1 MSSDFFEIDI
11 IKYLKESN
19 SPFYTKI
26 SELYELSQRVLG
38 LIPKLFSNYTIHDI
52 GHSIRVIEYMNEL
65 AKQNLTEYSELH
77 LALIVYVGLLHDIGM
92 VVSNNEEKEL
102 YKEFENNNPN
112 FIKYSNEEKKE
123 YIKNYV
129 RENHGKRVNS
139 CLDLDINEC
148 TKIRSLLYVGET
160 SSFDISSLVGDICRS
175 HTESYNW
182 LINNLEDDYRIA
194 NYKIN
199 PQHIAIL
206 LRIGDALDIDDRRAP
221 WVLYKYLNP
230 QGVSNIEWRKHI
242 PIRNYEKIEFKEN
255 KYEIIFAGEC
265 SEYEIYIKILE
276 YTDWINAEIENLNS
290 ILRGFDEIYRF
301 QFKLPI
307 NVNIKTIGFKE
318 EPIRFNLQYEQIAKL
333 LMGEKI
339 YGSKKDG
346 LRELI
351 QNAIDAVLL
360 INDIEKRKTF
370 TSYNPTVGI
379 EFDKSNNQ
387 FIVFDNGAGMS
398 EEILK
403 KYFFNIGNSYYIS
416 NDFKKKM
423 CKYNPIG
430 HFGIGFLACFMLS
443 PKIELETRHYKSHK
457 PIKLSFEKD
466 SPYITWFIS
475 NNNTLSE
482 HGTRIIMNY
491 DKIIP
496 NIFKTEE
503 EVVNYIQDLIITD
516 DYKFLIINNDNKT
529 EVSIDNPKNKYKIEN
544 GYIRFDYKL
553 IDLPNVKFDIFSFFE
568 NNEYV
573 YFVDHEF
580 DTYYA
585 NNVFYDESII
595 TLAYFKELINEFDL
609 ELQQND
615 GNIDED
621 NIFEYPYLFQNII
634 NDNYAKINE
643 YYNNNNSIHGYFSE
657 YLNHCIKNSIFKWFD
672 IPIILNI
679 NIFNSFLDCIDR
691 NGYERA
697 LYEYKGDIK
706 YLSIIGTDDLND
718 DLVFAIVMHFI
729 DISDLDLDIDYYS
742 SYPIK
747 PIERSVTLLKAFE
760 SNNFVKVENNYLLND
775 CSKYKVYLKGIR
787 IKDESIT
794 LPYIIS
800 GTQIEYIY
808 LNIDSN
814 DFDTDVSRNNFDKD
828 AKMKLEK
835 YIIKFIYEDL
845 IARNQTTEDE
855 SNMLKLFLNT
865 YYN

>member
-1 MSSDFFEIDI
+1 MNSDFFNIDI
-11 IKYLKESN
+11 IKYLKENN

-26 SELYELSQRVLG
+26 IELYELSKRILG
-38 LIPKLFSNYTIHDI
+38 LIPNFFSNYTIHDI

-65 AKQNLTEYSELH
+65 VKHNLTDYSELH

-92 VVSNNEEKEL
+92 VVSDDEAKKL
-102 YKEFENNNPN
+102 YKEFKNKSPN
-112 FIKYSNEEKKE
+112 FIEYSDEEKKE
-123 YIKNYV
+123 CIKNYV
-129 RENHGKRVNS
+129 RENHGKRVEA
-139 CLDLDINEC
+139 CFDLDINKC
-148 TKIRSLLYVGET
+148 TKIRSLLYIGET
-160 SSFDISSLVGDICRS
+160 SSFDISSLVGNICRS

-182 LINNLEDDYRIA
+182 IINNLEDDYRIA

-230 QGVSNIEWRKHI
+230 QGVSDIEWRKHI

-276 YTDWINAEIENLNS
+276 YTDWINAEIEKLNS
-290 ILRGFDEIYRF
+290 VLHGFDETYRF

-307 NVNIKTIGFKE
+307 SVNIKTIGFKE

-370 TSYNPTVGI
+370 TTYNPTVGI

-416 NDFKKKM
+416 NDFKNKM

-443 PKIELETRHYKSHK
+443 PKIELETKHYKSHE

-491 DKIIP
+491 DEIIP
-496 NIFKTEE
+496 NIFKNEE
-503 EVVNYIQDLIITD
+503 EVLNYIKDLIITD
-516 DYKFLIINNDNKT
+516 EYEFLVIKNGNKT
-529 EVSIDNPKNKYKIEN
+529 KVSIDNPNNIYKIEN

-553 IDLPNVKFDIFSFFE
+553 RGLPNVKFDIFSFFE

-573 YFVDHEF
+573 YFVDNQF
-580 DTYYA
+580 D
-585 NNVFYDESII
+585 VFYEDDIYNSASII
-595 TLAYFKELINEFDL
+595 GLALFKELINEFDN

-615 GNIDED
+615 GRIEECDILNDTYY
-621 NIFEYPYLFQNII
+621 FTNII
-634 NDNYAKINE
+634 ENNYSSIYN
-643 YYNNNNSIHGYFSE
+643 YFNNNNSIYGYFSE
-657 YLNHCIKNSIFKWFD
+657 YLNKCIENSTLKWFD
-672 IPIILNI
+672 IPIILNKH
-679 NIFNSFLDCIDR
+679 IFNSFLDSVEK
-691 NGYERA
+691 NGYDRA
-697 LYEYKGDIK
+697 IYEYNGDIK
-706 YLSIIGTDDLND
+706 YISIVGINQLDDSLI
-718 DLVFAIVMHFI
+718 LKIVMNVI
-729 DISDLDLDIDYYS
+729 EINDSDLDVDYYD
-742 SYPIK
+742 SYPLK
-747 PIERSVTLLKAFE
+747 PIERTISLLKSFE
-760 SNNFVKVENNYLLND
+760 SNNFVKVENNFLLND
-775 CSKYKVYLKGIR
+775 YSKYKLYLKGIR
-787 IKDESIT
+787 IKDESLI

-800 GTQIEYIY
+800 GTQIESIY

-835 YIIKFIYEDL
+835 YIMKFIYEDL
-845 IARNQTTEDE
+845 IARGQTTKDE

-865 YYN
+865 YYG